1 MLEKPYVISMGGV
14 LALELII
21 LSLLAMLVLGAGRNK
36 KVNEQK

>member
-1 MLEKPYVISMGGV
+1 MLEKPYVISMGGC
-14 LALELII
+14 AGFGII